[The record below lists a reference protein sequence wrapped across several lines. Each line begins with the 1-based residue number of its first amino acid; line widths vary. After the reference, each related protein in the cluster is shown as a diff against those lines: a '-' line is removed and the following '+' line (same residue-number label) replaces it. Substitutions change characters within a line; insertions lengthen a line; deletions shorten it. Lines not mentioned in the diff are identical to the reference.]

1 METVPPLRACG
12 APTVATALCA
22 CAQAM
27 LLNAYE
33 WSFKACTSTGSGPQL
48 SAREK
53 RCITG
58 GVAKFIDARSHIAQA
73 MMAAAGTSGGGGGG
87 GLE

>member
-1 METVPPLRACG
+1 
-12 APTVATALCA
+12 
-22 CAQAM
+22 M

-33 WSFKACTSTGSGPQL
+33 WSFRACTGERSGPQL

-53 RCITG
+53 RCVAG

-73 MMAAAGTSGGGGGG
+73 MMAQSGGSGSGGGGGG
-87 GLE
+87 GE